1 MKTLAYQLITI
12 IFVLTVLAGGLMV
25 LAPAAVR
32 SNGAYAMDMQRIA
45 WQDYQ
50 RRIDMKSLPRPEWP
64 RPF

>member
-1 MKTLAYQLITI
+1 MKTLAYQLAAI
-12 IFVLTVLAGGLMV
+12 IVALTVLAGGLMAV
-25 LAPAAVR
+25 QSAAVR

-50 RRIDMKSLPRPEWP
+50 RRIDRKNLAMVEWP